1 MAIELFNLAGYLFL
15 PVIIYVLVVASLA
28 VFRQVMH

>member
-1 MAIELFNLAGYLFL
+1 MAIELLNLAGYLFL
-15 PVIIYVLVVASLA
+15 PVVIYVLVTASLA